1 MATMTTF
8 KLFPDKL
15 GGTDASQYIGTNGE
29 MFYDA
34 ATGFLRKSDGV
45 NPGGI
50 LLNMI
55 GRQGYC
61 GAFFDT
67 TTQTN
72 ASQINKVKMNTSY
85 ISDGI
90 SVVDGT
96 KITFAHAGRYNIQF
110 SLQID
115 KTDSGTDTIELWLL
129 RNGVTGPYTNTKLTL
144 PGNEAKAVAA
154 WNYVV
159 DEPAGTQVELVWYS
173 ADSGMRI
180 VYEPA
185 NTNPERPAIPSAI
198 VTVTQV

>member
-1 MATMTTF
+1 MSTTNVVF
-8 KLFPDKL
+8 VEKL
-15 GGTDASQYIGTNGE
+15 GGTNVTEYIGRNNE
-29 MFYDA
+29 LFYDA
-34 ATGFLRKSDGV
+34 ATGFLRLSDGT
-45 NPGGI
+45 NAGGI

-72 ASQINKVKMNTSY
+72 LTPVNKVKLNNTY

-90 SVVDGT
+90 SIVDNT
-96 KITFAHAGRYNIQF
+96 KITFAHPGRYNIQF

-115 KTDSGTDTIELWLL
+115 KSDSGTDDFELWLL
-129 RNGVTGPYTNTKLTL
+129 RNGVNGPFTNTKLTL
-144 PGNEAKAVAA
+144 VGNSTKAVAA

-159 DEPAGTQVELVWYS
+159 EEPAGTYIELAWYS
-173 ADSGMRI
+173 ADPGVFI
-180 VYEPA
+180 HAEGEQ
-185 NTNPERPAIPSAI
+185 TNPARPAIPSSI